1 MLDTSLD
8 KFISAGG
15 RRYEGEWVD
24 GVTSLTKGLLYVV
37 ELCENVLKAIP
48 HFLKFAVMCFFSQ

>member
-48 HFLKFAVMCFFSQ
+48 HFLKLAVM